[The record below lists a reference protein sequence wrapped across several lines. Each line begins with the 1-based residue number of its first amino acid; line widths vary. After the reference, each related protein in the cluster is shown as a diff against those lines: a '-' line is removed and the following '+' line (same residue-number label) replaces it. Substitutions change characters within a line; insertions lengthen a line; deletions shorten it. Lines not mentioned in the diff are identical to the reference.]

1 LGLNQLDPKGN
12 FALYLGNV
20 MTKAIKKNSTQSPE
34 SYEVALQELEQI
46 MTSMENGQLPL
57 AQLLASY
64 ERGAELLKYCQSQLV
79 AVQDQIK
86 VLEAGALKNWT
97 AE

>member
-1 LGLNQLDPKGN
+1 
-12 FALYLGNV
+12 
-20 MTKAIKKNSTQSPE
+20 MTKTIKKTSTNSPE
-34 SYEVALQELEQI
+34 SYELALQELEQI
-46 MTSMENGQLPL
+46 ISGMENGQLPL
-57 AQLLASY
+57 AHLLASY

>member
-1 LGLNQLDPKGN
+1 
-12 FALYLGNV
+12 
-20 MTKAIKKNSTQSPE
+20 MTKTIKKTSTNSPE
-34 SYEVALQELEQI
+34 SYELALQELEQI
-46 MTSMENGQLPL
+46 ISGMENGQLPL
-57 AQLLASY
+57 ASLLASY